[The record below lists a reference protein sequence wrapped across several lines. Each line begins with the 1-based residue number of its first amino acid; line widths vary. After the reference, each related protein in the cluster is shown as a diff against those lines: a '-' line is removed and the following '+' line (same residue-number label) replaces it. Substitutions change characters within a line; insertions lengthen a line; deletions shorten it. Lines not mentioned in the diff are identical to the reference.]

1 MGWVVIPKQ
10 LEGAPD
16 AGLSRSDF
24 DVLCD
29 PQGWLTDALINYA
42 VITMGREE
50 DEALGDFRSGVL
62 FLKPALVKLA
72 KDGDAEAFRNSL
84 GDKDA
89 LGNTR
94 MLDQV
99 DKLPR
104 DAAVILFP
112 ILRDEKHWSLL
123 AFYKQGRAFV
133 HFDSLRDSN
142 EAEAKKLIERLT
154 QMSYLATRRPFSSP
168 PELRPQHDGYNCG
181 LYVASFA
188 RLHLQLGRA
197 LTGAEI
203 AGVTS
208 DTCDALR
215 EQMLRSLQPRV
226 ARELPH
232 PGMPPLLKSDET
244 RQQER
249 AELRKAVQTVQKQ
262 IKKENEKPVELGGI
276 DPCPL
281 AAPATVA
288 VTVTS
293 RYPGAR
299 PIESARVVFAVGKD
313 NLVRSAV
320 RDPVA
325 TTAWK
330 AEASLAPPSKDAPLK
345 VKVTAYIQPEEEFEP
360 GELSRVVSV
369 KPGESEE
376 VKLTAMPK
384 PERRLYARLLVDDA
398 AEGKQRP
405 IPAGLKVE
413 FVFDGGASQAA
424 ATVQR
429 DGTCLGDDN
438 RAGVRVP
445 RSAGS
450 LCVRFPAADRARRVV
465 WRLGSPAGGDAQG
478 GADTLFGEAG
488 GSRPGFDLPAQAWEM
503 NPGDWLLPAQH
514 ESRRRLDLSRAGA
527 LGTHEAPLSYVM
539 VRSPVPKTMNG
550 HAIEHVV
557 VLMLE
562 NRGFDHFMGYLYEG
576 ATQPKNRYPKD
587 PKGRHAQLRGFEGLD
602 GLSPEVTRCEYHY
615 TYRRDLLS
623 SPFDSA
629 PLSSARGHGRD
640 CRTMT
645 HRERKNIVDSIVDM
659 EIKDVLQPRRGTRA
673 SNVPSTNPH
682 EDFVHILQDMYGR
695 EVIADPYDME
705 DPEVREKRLKGPDGK
720 YIAPKMNGWPQ
731 NYCDGILHHHDDPC
745 MVLRKE
751 HVSEILDMY
760 LPDQLPVMSGLAR
773 NYAVSDLWFC
783 SVPSQTNTNRAF
795 WIVGSAA
802 GLVTNDW
809 DPVLKRMDKVKHF
822 AADRLPEGL
831 NRSLFDVLEENQV
844 DWGYYWSM
852 KWPPLGPNGSCYLT
866 NMCPRFL
873 DAKYKDNLRT
883 IEDFFRDL
891 KQDKLKTVTYLEPY
905 WGGGGFWF
913 TSDGTKRGVGN
924 EFHPVQDVFN
934 GEFFVKRVYDA
945 LAKSGKWESTLL
957 VITFDENGGT
967 YDHFPPWPATPP
979 GREPEKDGKL
989 ATQFGFKFDCYG
1001 VRVPT
1006 LLISSHIKPQ
1016 TLFRSDTEVP
1026 FDHTSII
1033 ATILKWQQI
1042 DPQSWKLGNRVANA
1056 PTFDRVLDNPSD
1068 PEDPRRF
1075 AATGM
1080 GLLDGSRNARKGKTT
1095 LKLGDRFKLKYV
1107 GNKWAKEPPVG
1118 GYLGGPKNWANW
1130 WYAVCAN
1137 ADHPEMKLQF
1147 VGEPGQEV
1155 KVGMPMAIRVA
1166 SGKAEGRTL
1175 AVAELIKAST
1185 VYLYDGKNPSL
1196 WIPWPVNDRCEG
1208 VPLCPGDE
1216 IYLLSER
1223 YLPERLAQFMTASAT
1238 GGESGQTSGTWYDP
1252 YQRLCLD
1259 PFDPKHPKAVRYAR
1273 WRAGEW
1279 DIWRIET

>member
-1 MGWVVIPKQ
+1 
-10 LEGAPD
+10 
-16 AGLSRSDF
+16 
-24 DVLCD
+24 
-29 PQGWLTDALINYA
+29 
-42 VITMGREE
+42 
-50 DEALGDFRSGVL
+50 
-62 FLKPALVKLA
+62 
-72 KDGDAEAFRNSL
+72 
-84 GDKDA
+84 
-89 LGNTR
+89 
-94 MLDQV
+94 
-99 DKLPR
+99 
-104 DAAVILFP
+104 
-112 ILRDEKHWSLL
+112 
-123 AFYKQGRAFV
+123 
-133 HFDSLRDSN
+133 
-142 EAEAKKLIERLT
+142 
-154 QMSYLATRRPFSSP
+154 
-168 PELRPQHDGYNCG
+168 
-181 LYVASFA
+181 
-188 RLHLQLGRA
+188 
-197 LTGAEI
+197 
-203 AGVTS
+203 
-208 DTCDALR
+208 
-215 EQMLRSLQPRV
+215 
-226 ARELPH
+226 
-232 PGMPPLLKSDET
+232 
-244 RQQER
+244 
-249 AELRKAVQTVQKQ
+249 
-262 IKKENEKPVELGGI
+262 
-276 DPCPL
+276 
-281 AAPATVA
+281 
-288 VTVTS
+288 
-293 RYPGAR
+293 
-299 PIESARVVFAVGKD
+299 
-313 NLVRSAV
+313 
-320 RDPVA
+320 
-325 TTAWK
+325 
-330 AEASLAPPSKDAPLK
+330 
-345 VKVTAYIQPEEEFEP
+345 
-360 GELSRVVSV
+360 
-369 KPGESEE
+369 
-376 VKLTAMPK
+376 
-384 PERRLYARLLVDDA
+384 
-398 AEGKQRP
+398 
-405 IPAGLKVE
+405 
-413 FVFDGGASQAA
+413 
-424 ATVQR
+424 
-429 DGTCLGDDN
+429 
-438 RAGVRVP
+438 
-445 RSAGS
+445 
-450 LCVRFPAADRARRVV
+450 
-465 WRLGSPAGGDAQG
+465 
-478 GADTLFGEAG
+478 
-488 GSRPGFDLPAQAWEM
+488 
-503 NPGDWLLPAQH
+503 
-514 ESRRRLDLSRAGA
+514 
-527 LGTHEAPLSYVM
+527 
-539 VRSPVPKTMNG
+539 
-550 HAIEHVV
+550 
-557 VLMLE
+557 
-562 NRGFDHFMGYLYEG
+562 
-576 ATQPKNRYPKD
+576 
-587 PKGRHAQLRGFEGLD
+587 
-602 GLSPEVTRCEYHY
+602 
-615 TYRRDLLS
+615 
-623 SPFDSA
+623 
-629 PLSSARGHGRD
+629 
-640 CRTMT
+640 
-645 HRERKNIVDSIVDM
+645 
-659 EIKDVLQPRRGTRA
+659 
-673 SNVPSTNPH
+673 
-682 EDFVHILQDMYGR
+682 MYGR
-695 EVIADPYDME
+695 EAIPDPYDME

-720 YIAPKMNGWPQ
+720 YIVPKMKGWPQ
-731 NYCDGILHHHDDPC
+731 NYCDGILHHHDDPG
-745 MVLRKE
+745 MILRKE

-852 KWPPLGPNGSCYLT
+852 KWPPKFCPEGSCYLT

-873 DAKYKDNLRT
+873 HPKYEDNLRN

-934 GEFFVKRVYDA
+934 GEFFVKRVHDA

-1016 TLFRSDTEVP
+1016 TLFRPDTEVP

-1042 DPQSWKLGNRVANA
+1042 DPQTWKLGNRVANA

-1068 PEDPRRF
+1068 PADPRRF

-1080 GLLDGSRNARKGKTT
+1080 GLVDGSRDARRAKTT
-1095 LKLGDRFKLKYV
+1095 LKFGDRFKLKYV

-1155 KVGMPMAIRVA
+1155 KVDSPMAIRVA

-1175 AVAELIKAST
+1175 AVAEVIKAST

-1196 WIPWPVNDRCEG
+1196 WVPWLVNERCEG

-1259 PFDPKHPKAVRYAR
+1259 PFDPKHPKVVRYAR

-1279 DIWRIET
+1279 TSGGSRRRPASIEPESQVQVGAERGSVQRGGSRALQHHRLDIRRWRDFQEVNTHPAAQPDHEGTDEYLEGGPHSHERRPGGVRTVIGVDNGRVPARKGGHPFWAKTRTRDAVTTSFAEQLQLDPVRNRDEQTDRAGKEQVAHVSDRETGGRATKHRTRRRPGANRTATGPTHRPSPSTGCGPAHRRRPQRHPGATRPMARRAAAARDRRSSRVLIHADREGRTQPFNHRGGTFDDASSNQVRGHGGCALSMSKLVPGQVPCGSARHAS